1 MRSGLADLVYDAG
14 LALFLS
20 RLLLATLSNPGIF
33 VPRFAR
39 PHRLLGL
46 AMLVYLAVGLADG
59 SPRAGPLVPRG
70 WLFAYDAGLSC
81 LGLAVTVSAAIG
93 FGAAHRHVVNAASG
107 ILDPAATV
115 TPSEMWEHAFYQGL
129 NLVQAAYLHAI
140 PLLSERPSP
149 ALRLGCGW
157 LTAAPWLLRHRF
169 PVNSFS
175 ANWRATRQR
184 EEQQERQQ
192 EAGTKALGRT
202 STPTR
207 LVRRMY
213 MLKKGQYLLYKHVL
227 LHGLNASLAVD
238 GAAAFAAERHFRQ
251 YWLCLNTA
259 YVLEFFLQTLV
270 KKGRLGQRGMLQL

>member
-1 MRSGLADLVYDAG
+1 MFDVTLLTASGVSRTLEDDASRSI
-14 LALFLS
+14 
-20 RLLLATLSNPGIF
+20 P
-33 VPRFAR
+33 
-39 PHRLLGL
+39 
-46 AMLVYLAVGLADG
+46 
-59 SPRAGPLVPRG
+59 
-70 WLFAYDAGLSC
+70 
-81 LGLAVTVSAAIG
+81 AI
-93 FGAAHRHVVNAASG
+93 VNAASG

-129 NLVQAAYLHAI
+129 NLVQAAYLHAV
-140 PLLSERPSP
+140 PALSDRPSP

-184 EEQQERQQ
+184 EERQERQQ
-192 EAGTKALGRT
+192 EQAGTKALGRT

-238 GAAAFAAERHFRQ
+238 GAAAFASERHFRQ

-259 YVLEFFLQTLV
+259 YVLEFFMQTLV
-270 KKGRLGQRGMLQL
+270 KRRYMAQWWMLLLQQTLMLVSTVAALQVLANVKPLVCALSFGLNFARRGREVSNGVIVLAAALATGSVVG